1 MGAKVVSRKRK
12 IPADPVRDA
21 TGIRGGL
28 CWGCEEGDD
37 HRDGRGGSACRR
49 GDPLLR
55 TSPDLPLVGAM
66 ILPTPSRHDDG

>member
-1 MGAKVVSRKRK
+1 MVSQKRK
-12 IPADPVRDA
+12 NPRPTDEGE

-49 GDPLLR
+49 GRPLLR
-55 TSPDLPLVGAM
+55 TSPDLPLVGTV
-66 ILPTPSRHDDG
+66 IL